1 MDNDSLMDEY
11 REVMAEIDPLVERR
25 KLIEFHLQKNMENDG
40 ATEFV
45 SSRGK
50 AVIEKGSASID
61 HDKLDALYE
70 YLLPHELAEAGAVVP
85 AHTERVPRKFNMTR
99 LRPFA
104 KRGKSIADII
114 EGAKEYGRGK
124 LKITLEATDAGQG
137 SGTDDGD

>member
-85 AHTERVPRKFNMTR
+85 QAVRQAQQEHRGHHRGCQGIRQGEAKNHTGGHRCGSRIGDRRRR
-99 LRPFA
+99 L
-104 KRGKSIADII
+104 
-114 EGAKEYGRGK
+114 
-124 LKITLEATDAGQG
+124 G
-137 SGTDDGD
+137 SVSA